1 MLQVQE
7 RLQGLL
13 EGERMKY
20 EDVMEQKKG
29 FKVERVNI
37 KEGTMTITVSD
48 DWIDTVCSAVEKQ
61 IPQKVKEYEDK
72 YYGCPVCG
80 SVLMHKW
87 LVAEYKEPEVD
98 WTTVPIDTPVLV
110 SNDGEEWER
119 RYFSRVNCYGTV
131 FVFSR
136 GATSWSSDGHEAW
149 HQYVKLAE
157 VE

>member
-1 MLQVQE
+1 MIMTNYENQKEKIDAILDNGDGIGVNKDTNEAMVCE
-7 RLQGLL
+7 RLDC
-13 EGERMKY
+13 GECLFSCRYNKC
-20 EDVMEQKKG
+20 KH
-29 FKVERVNI
+29 
-37 KEGTMTITVSD
+37 
-48 DWIDTVCSAVEKQ
+48 
-61 IPQKVKEYEDK
+61 
-72 YYGCPVCG
+72 CG
-80 SVLMHKW
+80 INRIKW
-87 LVAEYKEPEVD
+87 LVSEYKEPEVD
-98 WTTVPIDTPVLV
+98 WSKVAIDTPVLV